1 MWPNAEITMKIQ
13 PERDTIAEEA
23 IGQRHGSAPDYAPTK
38 ADMSEEEAALQLAP
52 SSGAQA
58 SIPEKTA
65 ESVGERVGGAYS
77 DPARVA
83 QYPKGKVGGL
93 TATAAGSHNRDEN
106 NRFLSVGRGV
116 TEERFLTVVAG
127 FALGYL
133 TAALFHGRINA
144 YFGTTP
150 GPFQITKPP
159 QGDKHPR
166 GFVQSTVLKTLTEH
180 PQGMTT
186 AEIITE
192 LGPQGIGRG
201 SIENALGMLIQ
212 ARKISSQDRVGKY
225 HPAAPEVPTA
235 PDQPSS

>member
-1 MWPNAEITMKIQ
+1 MKTQ
-13 PERDTIAEEA
+13 PDRDTIAEEA
-23 IGQRHGSAPDYAPTK
+23 IGQRHGRAPDYASTK
-38 ADMSEEEAALQLAP
+38 ADMSQEEAALQLAP

-65 ESVGERVGGAYS
+65 ESVGERVGDAYP

-83 QYPKGKVGGL
+83 QYPKGNVGRL
-93 TATAAGSHNRDEN
+93 TATAAGSHNRGEN

-116 TEERFLTVVAG
+116 TEARLLTVVAG

-133 TAALFHGRINA
+133 TAVLFHGRINA
-144 YFGTTP
+144 YVGTTP

-159 QGDKHPR
+159 QGDRHPR
-166 GFVQSTVLKTLTEH
+166 GFAQSTVLKTLTEH

-192 LGPQGIGRG
+192 LGPQGNGRG
-201 SIENALGMLIQ
+201 LIETALGALIQ
-212 ARKISSQDRVGKY
+212 ARKISPQDRVGKY
-225 HPAAPEVPTA
+225 LSAAPEVPTA

>member
-1 MWPNAEITMKIQ
+1 MKTQ
-13 PERDTIAEEA
+13 LDRDTIAEEA

-38 ADMSEEEAALQLAP
+38 ADMSQEALQLAP

-65 ESVGERVGGAYS
+65 ESVGERVGDAYS
-77 DPARVA
+77 DPARIA
-83 QYPKGKVGGL
+83 QYPKGKVGRL
-93 TATAAGSHNRDEN
+93 TATAAGSHKRDEN
-106 NRFLSVGRGV
+106 SRFLSMGRAQ
-116 TEERFLTVVAG
+116 ERFLTVVAG
-127 FALGYL
+127 FVLGYV
-133 TAALFHGRINA
+133 TAVLFHGRINA

-159 QGDKHPR
+159 QGDRHPR

-192 LGPQGIGRG
+192 LGPQGISRG
-201 SIENALGMLIQ
+201 PIETALGALIQ
-212 ARKISSQDRVGKY
+212 ARKISPQDR
-225 HPAAPEVPTA
+225 
-235 PDQPSS
+235 

>member
-1 MWPNAEITMKIQ
+1 MKTQ
-13 PERDTIAEEA
+13 LDRDRIAEEA

-38 ADMSEEEAALQLAP
+38 ADMSQEALQLAR

-65 ESVGERVGGAYS
+65 ESVGERVGDAYS
-77 DPARVA
+77 DPARIA
-83 QYPKGKVGGL
+83 QYPKGRVGRL
-93 TATAAGSHNRDEN
+93 TTTAAGSHKRDEN

-116 TEERFLTVVAG
+116 TQERFLTVVAG
-127 FALGYL
+127 FALGYV
-133 TAALFHGRINA
+133 TAVLFHGVLFHGRINA

-159 QGDKHPR
+159 QGDRHPR

-186 AEIITE
+186 GEIITE
-192 LGPQGIGRG
+192 LGSQGIGRDP
-201 SIENALGMLIQ
+201 IENALGALIQ
-212 ARKISSQDRVGKY
+212 ARKISPQDRAGKY
-225 HPAAPEVPTA
+225 HSAAPEVPTA

>member
-1 MWPNAEITMKIQ
+1 MKTQID
-13 PERDTIAEEA
+13 RDTIAEEA

-38 ADMSEEEAALQLAP
+38 ADMSQEALQLAP

-65 ESVGERVGGAYS
+65 ESVGERVGDAYS
-77 DPARVA
+77 DPARIA
-83 QYPKGKVGGL
+83 QYPKGKVGRL
-93 TATAAGSHNRDEN
+93 TATAAGSHKRDEN
-106 NRFLSVGRGV
+106 NRFLSVGRGG
-116 TEERFLTVVAG
+116 TQERFLTVVAG
-127 FALGYL
+127 FALGYV
-133 TAALFHGRINA
+133 TAVLFQGRINA

-159 QGDKHPR
+159 QGDRHPR

-192 LGPQGIGRG
+192 LGPQGIGRDP
-201 SIENALGMLIQ
+201 IENALAALIQ
-212 ARKISSQDRVGKY
+212 ARKISPQDRVGKY
-225 HPAAPEVPTA
+225 HSAAPEVPTA